1 MGGCKCVRAGGV
13 PHKEPTTLP
22 GYQSD
27 SIGPFAIRA
36 DETSWLQPGWQMG
49 RRHCVVDNLID
60 RSMTLV
66 TTLAPFAAEAVGGSA
81 VDLCTTM
88 VTGVGAAKGRS

>member
-1 MGGCKCVRAGGV
+1 
-13 PHKEPTTLP
+13 
-22 GYQSD
+22 
-27 SIGPFAIRA
+27 
-36 DETSWLQPGWQMG
+36 MG

-81 VDLCTTM
+81 FDLCTTM
-88 VTGVGAAKGRS
+88 VTGVGEAKGRS